1 MRRAIAIYEPCAWR
15 LQAQRNRAAAAEELV
30 SRRAG
35 TTAGAH
41 NAFLNSWPLARL
53 FLQPCSR
60 SLLAEAL
67 RPLLS
72 CSLADARVPSAADAR
87 TGQSNAAVPLR
98 PPPRPTRKHQRPQN
112 RQATS
117 LLGSAD
123 PSRRPSRKAS
133 PRRMHGSSFG
143 AGPRKRDPG
152 PPPKSPRDTQVPRRA
167 LALGDHFFSKDG
179 TLRRDPS
186 QVSHFEL
193 LGLPKGLDV
202 DDDAL
207 DEGLRVL
214 QRRLHPL
221 PRRFSPAWWG
231 HSYPHAL
238 PPLPSSA

>member
-1 MRRAIAIYEPCAWR
+1 MA
-15 LQAQRNRAAAAEELV
+15 
-30 SRRAG
+30 
-35 TTAGAH
+35 
-41 NAFLNSWPLARL
+41 LARL
-53 FLQPCSR
+53 FLQPCR

-67 RPLLS
+67 ILLS
-72 CSLADARVPSAADAR
+72 CSCERRARAKRCRRAHRVKAMLLHLSPAASPDAQAPAS
-87 TGQSNAAVPLR
+87 TN
-98 PPPRPTRKHQRPQN
+98 K
-112 RQATS
+112 QATS

-179 TLRRDPS
+179 TLRRDPAS
-186 QVSHFEL
+186 VSHFEL

-214 QRRLHPL
+214 QRRSTRTASRPQLRSSGTSRT
-221 PRRFSPAWWG
+221 RRRRASTARRR
-231 HSYPHAL
+231 S
-238 PPLPSSA
+238 